1 MHSHSRFIG
10 QPLNIG
16 TATTTTTTTTAAQD
30 SKEEGRRK
38 QCK

>member
-16 TATTTTTTTTAAQD
+16 TATTTTTTAAQD